1 MYIKQVRIRNFKRF
15 SEWYEVELTAGT
27 NIIVGSN
34 EVGKSTIIEAIHL
47 ALTGFYQGRYIR
59 NDISQYLFNQQAV
72 EDYLLSVRSGVAI
85 DPPTVEIE
93 LVFDDNCPKMKG
105 NHNSQHVEK
114 TGLFYKICFDSET
127 YQDEYNQLLMARDL
141 TTLPVEYY
149 HVVWRFFHRDDI
161 TSRSIPYKSSFIDT
175 TTQHQ
180 TPADLYVSH
189 IIKNKLDDN
198 DKVNITQSYRKAQ
211 QTFMA
216 DAAIQGINAK
226 LAEMASID
234 GQDVTLSIDLS
245 SRRAWED
252 ALTAYLDK
260 IPFHYL
266 GKGGQCYI
274 KTKLALAQQE
284 DNEPGI
290 TLIEEPENHL
300 SFAKLNGLIRT
311 ITENSANQQLIITTH
326 SSFVLNKLKLS
337 SLILLSP
344 NGQFRLSNLS
354 ENTVTYF
361 EKLAGYDTLRLL
373 LSKKTILVEGDS
385 DELVIQRAYKD
396 RTGHLPIED
405 GIDVLCVRGLAFLRF
420 LEIAKALQLKV
431 AVVTDNDG
439 NVEALLNK
447 YKDYIGEHA
456 MPNIKICFDS
466 EIDTKETFSI
476 PEDDTTLPKDFNYNT
491 LEPKMLKANGA
502 DALKKIFVGYDTN
515 ANILRHMHA
524 DKGMTGLAFFKT
536 REVLTYPN
544 YIQEAINWA
553 NE

>member
-1 MYIKQVRIRNFKRF
+1 MYIKQVRIHNFKRF
-15 SEWYEVELTAGT
+15 SDWYEVDLTSGT
-27 NIIVGSN
+27 NILVGPN

-59 NDISQYLFNQQAV
+59 NDISQYLFNQHAV
-72 EDYLLSVRSGVAI
+72 ESYLASVQAGAAI
-85 DPPTVEIE
+85 DPPTMEIE
-93 LVFDDNCPKMKG
+93 LVFDDDCPKMRG
-105 NHNSQHVEK
+105 NHNAQHVEK

-127 YQDEYNQLLMARDL
+127 YQDEYNRLLQTRDL

-161 TSRSIPYKSSFIDT
+161 MSRSIPYHSSFIDT

-180 TPADLYVSH
+180 APADLYVSH

-198 DKVNITQSYRKAQ
+198 DKVSITQSYRKAQ

-216 DAAIQGINAK
+216 DEAILGINAK

-234 GQDVTLSIDLS
+234 GQNVTLSIDLS

-284 DNEPGI
+284 NDEPGI

-311 ITENSANQQLIITTH
+311 ILENNDNQQLIITTH

-344 NGQFRLSNLS
+344 NGKFRLTGLS
-354 ENTVTYF
+354 EDTITYF

-420 LEIAKALQLKV
+420 LEIAKALQLNV

-439 NVEALLNK
+439 NVDALRDK

-456 MPNIKICFDS
+456 TPNIKICFDAD
-466 EIDTKETFSI
+466 IDTKPTFSI
-476 PEDDTTLPKDFNYNT
+476 PEGDTTLPTEFNFNT
-491 LEPKMLKANGA
+491 LEPKMLKANGLA
-502 DALKKIFVGYDTN
+502 VLQRIFAGYDTN
-515 ANILRHMHA
+515 AKILRHMHA
-524 DKGMTGLAFFKT
+524 DKGLTGLAFFKT
-536 REVLTYPN
+536 EEVLNYPN
-544 YIQEAINWA
+544 YIQEAIEWA